1 MTSVL
6 SRLACALLLLLA
18 AAPVPARA
26 AGPTGAPPAAGRP
39 APPQV
44 SRDAAGRWRLP
55 LERAGL
61 GPEVRL
67 AGPDGTAELELPVPP
82 GMRASAVTARMQLPA
97 DLERGTIEVRAGS
110 RRLTLARLRGPDRNL
125 TLPLGGLA
133 GGPDGRVA
141 VTLAVRLDTAD
152 DICAQT
158 VAGTAVVLAA
168 PALLLTG
175 TPVRPSTVAGFWP
188 PALTELTVLVGAEPS
203 IAAREAVLDL
213 AGALAARYQGQRPV
227 VRVRRAP
234 RGRPPVAA
242 RPFAAT
248 VTVRDTGRARIGLV
262 PGTTG
267 VALDVAGP
275 AGQLPALAL
284 EAASASTLVTEREAA
299 PSGPVAPE
307 SREAGPALST
317 RRSLA
322 ALGVTRL
329 TASGAGRLRIPIAFS
344 QAQLG
349 GPAEIVQV
357 RLLGT
362 HTPVP
367 TAASASLAVLADG
380 VQQLTTAL
388 TDSGQLDA
396 TVELGLGQLHRDTLV
411 EARVDYAPPSG
422 RCARG
427 FAPMTVQLSPASY
440 VEREPGQ
447 SLGPGFGRFPQALGE
462 RVPVAV
468 GPDPVALELAANLAA
483 ELVRMGGTGA
493 PSRRFGVV
501 TAAGLATG
509 RDTGIAVGSAPV
521 LASLGVPVRLD
532 GGKLTLTIPPPGQ
545 AGLAGVRLSG
555 SPGLLFA
562 TGQGGRDL
570 LVAAGPR
577 GRLAQLT
584 ESLRSQADGLA
595 ALTGDLVVLPGS
607 GRPVGL
613 DLYGTDPVAEPGGDE
628 RSGPR
633 WTAIAMLAL
642 ASAALVGVVALI
654 GALWRRR
661 RRAG

>member
-39 APPQV
+39 APAQV

-175 TPVRPSTVAGFWP
+175 TPDRPATVAGFWP

-234 RGRPPVAA
+234 RGRPPVAARPFAA

-349 GPAEIVQV
+349 GPAEIVRV

-367 TAASASLAVLADG
+367 SAASASLAVLADG

-440 VEREPGQ
+440 VERSRG
-447 SLGPGFGRFPQALGE
+447 SRSGRGS
-462 RVPVAV
+462 
-468 GPDPVALELAANLAA
+468 
-483 ELVRMGGTGA
+483 GG
-493 PSRRFGVV
+493 SRR
-501 TAAGLATG
+501 
-509 RDTGIAVGSAPV
+509 R
-521 LASLGVPVRLD
+521 
-532 GGKLTLTIPPPGQ
+532 
-545 AGLAGVRLSG
+545 SG
-555 SPGLLFA
+555 SGC
-562 TGQGGRDL
+562 
-570 LVAAGPR
+570 
-577 GRLAQLT
+577 
-584 ESLRSQADGLA
+584 RS
-595 ALTGDLVVLPGS
+595 
-607 GRPVGL
+607 
-613 DLYGTDPVAEPGGDE
+613 
-628 RSGPR
+628 RSGPTRSR
-633 WTAIAMLAL
+633 WSWPRTSPPSWSGWAGRARPPGG
-642 ASAALVGVVALI
+642 SAWSPPPA
-654 GALWRRR
+654 WP
-661 RRAG
+661 RAGTPGSRSGARRCWPASGCRYGWPAGS

>member
-1 MTSVL
+1 MTSAL
-6 SRLACALLLLLA
+6 SRLACALLLLA

-26 AGPTGAPPAAGRP
+26 AGRTGAQSAPAAGHP

-44 SRDAAGRWRLP
+44 SRDAGGRWRLP

-61 GPEVRL
+61 GPEIRL

-82 GMRASAVTARMQLPA
+82 SMRASALTARMQLPA

-110 RRLTLARLRGPDRNL
+110 RRLTLIELGGRDQNL

-133 GGPDGRVA
+133 GGPDGRVM

-175 TPVRPSTVAGFWP
+175 TPARPATVAGFWP
-188 PALTELTVLVGAEPS
+188 PALTELTVLVGAAPS
-203 IAAREAVLDL
+203 AAAREAVLDL

-227 VRVRRAP
+227 VKVQRAP

-275 AGQLPALAL
+275 TGQLPALAL

-322 ALGVTRL
+322 ALGITRL
-329 TASGAGRLRIPIAFS
+329 TATGAGRLRIPIAFS

-349 GPAEIVQV
+349 GPAEIVRV

-367 TAASASLAVLADG
+367 KAASASLAVLADG
-380 VQQLTTAL
+380 VQQLTT
-388 TDSGQLDA
+388 
-396 TVELGLGQLHRDTLV
+396 R
-411 EARVDYAPPSG
+411 
-422 RCARG
+422 
-427 FAPMTVQLSPASY
+427 
-440 VEREPGQ
+440 
-447 SLGPGFGRFPQALGE
+447 
-462 RVPVAV
+462 
-468 GPDPVALELAANLAA
+468 
-483 ELVRMGGTGA
+483 
-493 PSRRFGVV
+493 
-501 TAAGLATG
+501 
-509 RDTGIAVGSAPV
+509 
-521 LASLGVPVRLD
+521 
-532 GGKLTLTIPPPGQ
+532 
-545 AGLAGVRLSG
+545 
-555 SPGLLFA
+555 
-562 TGQGGRDL
+562 
-570 LVAAGPR
+570 
-577 GRLAQLT
+577 
-584 ESLRSQADGLA
+584 
-595 ALTGDLVVLPGS
+595 
-607 GRPVGL
+607 
-613 DLYGTDPVAEPGGDE
+613 
-628 RSGPR
+628 
-633 WTAIAMLAL
+633 
-642 ASAALVGVVALI
+642 
-654 GALWRRR
+654 
-661 RRAG
+661 